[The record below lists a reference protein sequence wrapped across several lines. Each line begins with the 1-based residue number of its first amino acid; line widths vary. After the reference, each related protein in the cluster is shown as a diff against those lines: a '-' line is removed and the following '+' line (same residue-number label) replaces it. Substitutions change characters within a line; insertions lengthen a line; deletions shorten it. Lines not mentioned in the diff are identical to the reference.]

1 MMCLDVRPKSQ
12 VSVSPA
18 KTESMVCLPKTRMG
32 EEAFKCMDCGQ
43 PYPNHELTCPWHP
56 SNLGKR

>member
-1 MMCLDVRPKSQ
+1 MMCLAERPKSQ
-12 VSVSPA
+12 VFVSPV
-18 KTESMVCLPKTRMG
+18 KTGCTQTTPRMG

-56 SNLGKR
+56 NNLK